1 MDNMAYLQQIAAPAG
16 GGTKQPE
23 TTGKGFFSKIFNV
36 WTALIFGVVII
47 FLIIVIVLSTVFSK
61 VDSKDRD
68 LMTRSYFAAQYLMD
82 GTFRDYADEVKNSDI
97 RNMTASLK
105 GVLNEIMLNESSLML
120 SVYGVEMRD
129 LEESEIALD
138 EKEKNSDLNLEL
150 ENGRLNGL
158 LDRTFLREVTM
169 QIAYLISYQS
179 ECSARTKN
187 KDIENFSVKAES
199 NLKNIYEQFYNF
211 KSPTI

>member
-1 MDNMAYLQQIAAPAG
+1 
-16 GGTKQPE
+16 
-23 TTGKGFFSKIFNV
+23 
-36 WTALIFGVVII
+36 
-47 FLIIVIVLSTVFSK
+47 
-61 VDSKDRD
+61 
-68 LMTRSYFAAQYLMD
+68 MTRSYFAAQYLID

-105 GVLNEIMLNESSLML
+105 GVLNEIILNESSLML

-129 LEESEIALD
+129 LEESGIALD
-138 EKEKNSDLNLEL
+138 EKEKNSDLNIEL